1 LLTTRATIGDIGI
14 ALNECSTNQGFQSI
28 FVNEKNSYM
37 YIYYWILNNRN
48 ELIKRSSGST
58 FLEISKREIEK
69 IQLIRPPKQ
78 EQQKIADI
86 LTTWDNA
93 INQQTTLIEKKQ
105 QNFENL

>member
-1 LLTTRATIGDIGI
+1 LY
-14 ALNECSTNQGFQSI
+14 
-28 FVNEKNSYM
+28 VVP
-37 YIYYWILNNRN
+37 ILFNC
-48 ELIKRSSGST
+48 
-58 FLEISKREIEK
+58 KREIEK

-105 QNFENL
+105 QLKKGLMQQLLTAKTRFSEFSDDWEIVKIKVLIFELLNIFI